1 MLITFVGEGPVLVT
15 FVGEGPVLVTF
26 VGEGPVLVTLVGEGP
41 VLITFVGE
49 GPGQR
54 HVAEASG
61 SVVHLEGEVGD
72 HAPCAPS
79 PTPDGPEQRG
89 VVAVIGGAV

>member
-26 VGEGPVLVTLVGEGP
+26 VGEGP
-41 VLITFVGE
+41 
-49 GPGQR
+49 GQR

-61 SVVHLEGEVGD
+61 GVVQPEGEVCD
-72 HAPCAPS
+72 HAPRAPS
-79 PTPDGPEQRG
+79 STPDGPEQRG
-89 VVAVIGGAV
+89 VVAVTGGAV